1 MAEEALGSWLRC
13 TLSYSLI
20 LCIPCPLAYD
30 LVHSEVGLPTSVSPR
45 PLCGGFNEK
54 MPPMGSC
61 AQVVA
66 LFGAEP
72 SGGGA

>member
-1 MAEEALGSWLRC
+1 MALHPELFALFVHSM
-13 TLSYSLI
+13 
-20 LCIPCPLAYD
+20 PLAQD
-30 LVHSEVGLPTSVSPR
+30 LVPSTVKVGLPTSVSPR
-45 PLCGGFNEK
+45 PLGGGGFDEK